1 MVTIEQIASI
11 IKKYNKP
18 EIIFI
23 DSYKYIDSNPEE
35 VPTLKEFIENL
46 KKISDHNL
54 I

>member
-1 MVTIEQIASI
+1 MVTIEQITSI

-23 DSYKYIDSNPEE
+23 NSYECIDSDPEE
-35 VPTLKEFIENL
+35 VSTLKEFIENL